1 MSDQPFGQP
10 VRTEADGTDERLH
23 AKLVDFTAPAGVD
36 AQLEISEK
44 LAHVRVFGQDPAS
57 TKVQLKLS
65 EEGHP
70 NGQGDY
76 DATTNTKP
84 ASSGLV
90 VHDRTATPGVTN
102 QNVRVT
108 GVTNST
114 VHSVDVALHDEA
126 GAAYSATNPMPVALV
141 GSTEGDEINA
151 YSAAS
156 AVAAA
161 GTSNHDYTVSA
172 AKTLI
177 LKRVSCAAS
186 GRSKYELQ
194 IETAAASGV
203 FTSKEVKFITA
214 SVNSV
219 EFELGDAPISVAT
232 GVKVRVIRTNRDNQA
247 QDLYSTIKGI
257 EI

>member
-1 MSDQPFGQP
+1 MADQPFGQP

-23 AKLVDFTAPAGVD
+23 SKLVDFTAPAGVD
-36 AQLEISEK
+36 KQLEISEK

-65 EEGHP
+65 EEGHA

-76 DATTNTKP
+76 DASTNTKP
-84 ASSGLV
+84 ASVALIA
-90 VHDRTATPGVTN
+90 HDRTATPGQTH
-102 QNVRVT
+102 QNVRPT

-114 VHSVDVALHDEA
+114 VHALDVALHDES
-126 GAAYSATNPMPVALV
+126 GASYSALNPLPVALV
-141 GSTEGDEINA
+141 GSTEGDEINNF
-151 YSAAS
+151 STGS

-161 GTSNHDYTVSA
+161 GTSNHDYTVTA
-172 AKTLI
+172 LKTLI

-194 IETAAASGV
+194 TETGVATGV
-203 FTSKEVKFITA
+203 FTSLEVKFITA
-214 SVNSV
+214 SNNEV
-219 EFELGDAPISVAT
+219 EFVLVDAPVSVAA
-232 GVKVRVIRTNRDNQA
+232 GVRVRVIRTNRDNQA